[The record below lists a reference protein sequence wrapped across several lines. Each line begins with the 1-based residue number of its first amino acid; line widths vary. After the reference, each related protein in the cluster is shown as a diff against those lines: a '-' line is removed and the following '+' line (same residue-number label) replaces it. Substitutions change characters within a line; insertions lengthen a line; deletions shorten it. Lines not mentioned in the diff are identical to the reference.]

1 MLIPFQRCG
10 PKKFATYYIMT
21 GVRRKARIIALQS
34 LYECDCAGHDP
45 DSSASR
51 LIRERSL
58 SDDVASFAH
67 ELVNGVSDNREE
79 LDAQIRRFAPSFP
92 VEQLSMVDRN
102 VLRMAIY
109 EMMLGGKVPVK
120 VAINEAVEL
129 AKTFGNENSSKF
141 INGVLGSVSTMM
153 LDRQIANP

>member
-1 MLIPFQRCG
+1 
-10 PKKFATYYIMT
+10 MT

-45 DSSASR
+45 VFSTSR

-58 SDDVASFAH
+58 SDDAASFAH
-67 ELVNGVSDNREE
+67 ELVNGVLDNREE

-141 INGVLGSVSTMM
+141 INGVLGSVSAMM
-153 LDRQIANP
+153 SDCQIASP